1 MPPLPPTLE
10 CYHDQA
16 SIVNTYNII
25 LRLEKAIQGEIDS
38 GKKMEKQMIYCQI
51 LGYLFHHFPGRQ
63 LNDDFVREI
72 STISSDD
79 EKLLELGQHF
89 YQFFMRLCA
98 SSKLTALLQT
108 YLTNK
113 VISSQKHTRT
123 PSSDSS
129 RSSFDEATD
138 QMKDMSGE
146 APQNYQTAKKLALAR
161 DGYQCVVTKSYDAPA
176 AMRNSELREI
186 VYREQGSVRITHCAH
201 IFPEL
206 ITANSTSGSNMD
218 HCTASVWAVLDCLG
232 YQHLREEL
240 NGSNIHRLENVMT
253 MDLTTHL
260 LFDSLWIWLSETSI
274 PNTYRLEASTSVL
287 LNHRPEYVTF
297 ATTDPK
303 YPLPSPNYLAIRA
316 ACAKVAHLSGAAKY
330 IAEVLSRMEDT
341 CVLAEDGGS
350 AELLH
355 EAILSSMQAI

>member
-1 MPPLPPTLE
+1 
-10 CYHDQA
+10 
-16 SIVNTYNII
+16 
-25 LRLEKAIQGEIDS
+25 
-38 GKKMEKQMIYCQI
+38 
-51 LGYLFHHFPGRQ
+51 
-63 LNDDFVREI
+63 
-72 STISSDD
+72 
-79 EKLLELGQHF
+79 
-89 YQFFMRLCA
+89 
-98 SSKLTALLQT
+98 
-108 YLTNK
+108 
-113 VISSQKHTRT
+113 
-123 PSSDSS
+123 
-129 RSSFDEATD
+129 
-138 QMKDMSGE
+138 MKDMLGE

-201 IFPEL
+201 IFPEP
-206 ITANSTSGSNMD
+206 ITANSTSGLNMD
-218 HCTASVWAVLDCLG
+218 NYTASVWAVLDCLG

-297 ATTDPK
+297 TTTDPK
-303 YPLPSPNYLAIRA
+303 YPLPSPNYLAIHA

-330 IAEVLSRMEDT
+330 IAEVLSCMEDT